1 MKKRG
6 IWIHKQ
12 QYLCYN
18 VRQSQ
23 AAGSGGDQEEN
34 SMIMRKDVMPVN
46 FLKKENFTGSDRGMR
61 YRMEK
66 TDGEEKTVL
75 TVTVWPE
82 PYGYDATSEEKKT
95 RKQFDFS
102 EEGLEQ
108 GVEWLNKMKRERFSG
123 EGSFGEEKD
132 G

>member
-1 MKKRG
+1 MKKSG

-102 EEGLEQ
+102 EEGIEQ

>member
-82 PYGYDATSEEKKT
+82 PYGYDATSEEKKRESSLT
-95 RKQFDFS
+95 FRRK
-102 EEGLEQ
+102 ELNR
-108 GVEWLNKMKRERFSG
+108 EWNG
-123 EGSFGEEKD
+123 
-132 G
+132 